1 MATQQQI
8 AAIADIILDEFD
20 ADPEL
25 FRASLAQI
33 RTNTERIT
41 IQNQIDALRKQQR
54 EANDAIETQIQVLL
68 GLK

>member
-33 RTNTERIT
+33 RKNTERVT

-54 EANDAIETQIQVLL
+54 EANQVFEDQIQVLL
-68 GLK
+68 GMK

>member
-20 ADPEL
+20 GNAEL
-25 FRASLAQI
+25 FRASLSQI
-33 RTNTERIT
+33 RTNTERVT
-41 IQNQIDALRKQQR
+41 IQNQIDALRKKQR
-54 EANDAIETQIQVLL
+54 EDNESIEAQIQALL